1 MKAPQ
6 FALSLVFAG
15 SALLAG
21 CQTTS
26 HSDMSPTVVK
36 AATPAEKAALLEQVK
51 KLAGTWEMKDDK
63 GNTMTAAVF
72 TVSSNGSA
80 VREVMMPG
88 TDHEMTNMY
97 TMDGDALLMTHY
109 CAMGNQP
116 HMKAHAGPKPNV
128 IKFETA
134 GVSNLNDANGL
145 YMAEMTMTIVDNDHI
160 TAEWTH
166 IQNAKRDQH
175 TTPFEMTRK
184 K

>member
-6 FALSLVFAG
+6 FALSFVFAG

-21 CQTTS
+21 CASMT
-26 HSDMSPTVVK
+26 HGDMSPKVVK
-36 AATPAEKAALLEQVK
+36 AATPAEKAALLEQMK
-51 KLAGTWEMKDDK
+51 KLAGTWEMKDEK
-63 GNTMTAAVF
+63 GNTTTAAVF

-88 TDHEMTNMY
+88 GPEEMTNMY

-116 HMKAHAGPKPNV
+116 HMKAHVGPKANV
-128 IKFETA
+128 ITFETA
-134 GVSNLNDANGL
+134 GVSNLTDPNGL
-145 YMAEMTMTIVDNDHI
+145 YMGSMTLTIVDNDHLRADWVSI
-160 TAEWTH
+160 KNGKAEGE
-166 IQNAKRDQH
+166 KM
-175 TTPFEMTRK
+175 PFELTRK